1 MKPSRPSVGGLA
13 AALVLLAFAFAGAA
27 DGADAKVSRAGR
39 ACPAF
44 TGPAW
49 RYTTGTAATAP
60 LYRGTR
66 YEYSAFR
73 MPCADAL
80 ALVRKAISK
89 TWRGVGAPALRIV
102 PHYGCLGH
110 VPNGQKIVAG
120 YCLSSPAAG
129 KAPGA
134 TSFSWSPQV
143 HHPTSQRIR

>member
-1 MKPSRPSVGGLA
+1 MKLSRPFVAGFA
-13 AALVLLAFAFAGAA
+13 ASLVLLALAFTGVA
-27 DGADAKVSRAGR
+27 DRADAKVSRAGR

-49 RYTTGTAATAP
+49 RYSTGTSPTAP

-66 YEYSAFR
+66 YEYSALR
-73 MPCADAL
+73 MSCAGAL

-89 TWRGVGAPALRIV
+89 PWRGVGALALRIV

-120 YCLSSPAAG
+120 YCLSSPTAG
-129 KAPGA
+129 KPPGA
-134 TSFSWSPQV
+134 TSFSWSPQI
-143 HHPTSQRIR
+143 HHPSSQRIR